1 MALTKQDHEL
11 VAFLLMNVFE
21 MKVPFYAHAH
31 PHASDVRAQRPVL
44 ATVMEVQRG
53 WDPSKRRTWKLYV
66 AAIEA
71 ELNVDT
77 ALLAYCPDPRLA
89 RRYRDMFDAPG
100 WSLSMRPFI
109 FTPDDVPLVVNV
121 DEARK
126 NPSLAVL
133 AAICHGSRTDVDE
146 AFPALIAAMRAA
158 GARQA
163 TLYDDIVLAGLPAAA
178 RARREAFMIT
188 TVGYEYR
195 SELFRNLAA
204 QAEARAILTL
214 LKARGIAV
222 PDDVREEILGCTDLT
237 QLDAWL
243 LRAASAS
250 TIEDVT
256 RA

>member
-1 MALTKQDHEL
+1 MALTKQDH
-11 VAFLLMNVFE
+11 
-21 MKVPFYAHAH
+21 
-31 PHASDVRAQRPVL
+31 
-44 ATVMEVQRG
+44 
-53 WDPSKRRTWKLYV
+53 
-66 AAIEA
+66 
-71 ELNVDT
+71 
-77 ALLAYCPDPRLA
+77 ALLAL
-89 RRYRDMFDAPG
+89 
-100 WSLSMRPFI
+100 L
-109 FTPDDVPLVVNV
+109 T
-121 DEARK
+121 
-126 NPSLAVL
+126 
-133 AAICHGSRTDVDE
+133 
-146 AFPALIAAMRAA
+146 
-158 GARQA
+158 
-163 TLYDDIVLAGLPAAA
+163 
-178 RARREAFMIT
+178 T